1 MQGASR
7 DSLAAAHDRLDEQLR
22 SSGAGARQDG
32 ADLGRISDELFSVAA
47 LLDREFALRRALSDP
62 STPSSGRADLLESVL
77 GGQISPA
84 SLEILRGVASAR
96 WSRPPDLTDAI
107 EELGRQVVFI
117 AAESAGVL
125 DEVEDELFRFG
136 RILDREPRLAAALGD
151 RSAPAERRIALADDL
166 LRGKAHEQTRM
177 LLDHV
182 IAQPRERSLDRVIDD
197 LSRQAAARRSRSIA
211 LVRTAVALTPEQE
224 ARLAASLRRIYGRD
238 IALQI
243 EVDRDLLGGLVVQV
257 EDDVIDGSVASRLG
271 AAARGLTNR

>member
-22 SSGAGARQDG
+22 ASGAGARQDG
-32 ADLGRISDELFSVAA
+32 ADLARVSDELFSVAA

-136 RILDREPRLAAALGD
+136 RILDREPRLAATLGD

-257 EDDVIDGSVASRLG
+257 EDDVIDGSVASRLA

>member
-7 DSLAAAHDRLDEQLR
+7 ESLGAAQDRLDGQVR
-22 SSGAGARQDG
+22 G
-32 ADLGRISDELFSVAA
+32 ADVDRVSDELFSVAS

-62 STPSSGRADLLESVL
+62 STPSNGRAELVESVL
-77 GGQISPA
+77 GRQISPA
-84 SLEILRGVASAR
+84 SLDILRGVVSAR

-117 AAESAGVL
+117 GAESAGVL

-136 RILDREPRLAAALGD
+136 RILDREPRLASALAD
-151 RSAPAERRIALADDL
+151 RTASAERRIELTEEL
-166 LRGKAHEQTRM
+166 LRGKTHEQTRR

-182 IAQPRERSLDRVIDD
+182 IAEPRERSLDRVLDD
-197 LSRQAAARRSRSIA
+197 LSKQAAARRSRSIA
-211 LVRTAVALTPEQE
+211 LVRTSVALTPDQQS
-224 ARLAASLRRIYGRD
+224 RLAASLRRIYGRD
-238 IALQI
+238 IALQV

-257 EDDVIDGSVASRLG
+257 EDDVIDGSVASRLA